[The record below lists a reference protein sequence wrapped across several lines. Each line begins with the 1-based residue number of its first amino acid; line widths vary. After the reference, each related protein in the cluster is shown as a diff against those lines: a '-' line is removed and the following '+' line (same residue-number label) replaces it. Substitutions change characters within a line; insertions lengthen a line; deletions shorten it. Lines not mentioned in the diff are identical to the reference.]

1 MGPEKNKIIIASF
14 SLAVSVILVIAKV
27 ITAYITNSIGVFSE
41 ALNNGLDLVTVFIAF
56 LAIRISIRPPDKDHT
71 YGHGKYENL
80 SAAAELLIISLLSF
94 FIIYRSIIRIIYRD
108 FNLNLRSYIFIILIF
123 SVILNII
130 RVLFVGKAA
139 RRYNSFLFEAEF
151 LNYSSDIAI
160 STIVIIGLLLA
171 RAGYVLADPIAS
183 IITAIIVLIFTLRLS
198 IKIFRNLLDYIPAE
212 VTDRINKML
221 GSVKEIKKI
230 KEISIHEV
238 GNIKFINLDVSLD
251 ENLYLSQV
259 EKIKRNIKE
268 KIGMEIPDSSIILET
283 KTDFSSNDI
292 ISKIK
297 EIVLDH
303 EEVEDIHNTTIYEIK
318 GHIDLFTH
326 IILKKD
332 LCLDETEILTKKI
345 EDEAKMKI
353 PDLRGIYIHIEESRG
368 KESFRDITSNSLQLI
383 EKIKAEISKYVD
395 PDTCHNFTI
404 LEKKNIYNIAFHC
417 RLNKKLKVEQAH
429 MIITSAEDLIKKK
442 INNIG
447 DISIHVEP
455 F

>member
-1 MGPEKNKIIIASF
+1 
-14 SLAVSVILVIAKV
+14 
-27 ITAYITNSIGVFSE
+27 
-41 ALNNGLDLVTVFIAF
+41 
-56 LAIRISIRPPDKDHT
+56 
-71 YGHGKYENL
+71 
-80 SAAAELLIISLLSF
+80 
-94 FIIYRSIIRIIYRD
+94 
-108 FNLNLRSYIFIILIF
+108 
-123 SVILNII
+123 
-130 RVLFVGKAA
+130 
-139 RRYNSFLFEAEF
+139 
-151 LNYSSDIAI
+151 
-160 STIVIIGLLLA
+160 
-171 RAGYVLADPIAS
+171 
-183 IITAIIVLIFTLRLS
+183 
-198 IKIFRNLLDYIPAE
+198 
-212 VTDRINKML
+212 
-221 GSVKEIKKI
+221 
-230 KEISIHEV
+230 
-238 GNIKFINLDVSLD
+238 
-251 ENLYLSQV
+251 
-259 EKIKRNIKE
+259 
-268 KIGMEIPDSSIILET
+268 MEIPDSSIILET